1 MEKICKDLNDEGQSL
16 DNIVS
21 GLSDEQWS
29 RETLCSGWTVKDE
42 IAHIAYFDMFARLS
56 ATDREAFEKEMTRL
70 AEDVENLFEIT
81 LQPGRSRSNAE
92 LLDWWRE
99 ERRAMIEAYLVLD
112 PKERLPWH
120 LPMSARSSATA
131 RLMETWAHGQDI
143 VDALGVERKPTDR
156 LKHVA
161 HLGVATFG
169 WSFQCRG
176 LEKPEQEVRVVLNSP
191 SGDIWTYGP
200 EASVNL
206 VQGDALDFCLVVAQR
221 RHYLDT
227 GLKVNG
233 PVAEK
238 WMSVAQVFAGPPD
251 QGPKPG
257 ASPKHSKKSW
267 DFPDNRKTH
276 K

>member
-1 MEKICKDLNDEGQSL
+1 MKAICKDLADEGQSL
-16 DNIVS
+16 DDIVA
-21 GLSDEQWS
+21 GIEEDAWD
-29 RETLCSGWTVKDE
+29 TVTPFNGWTVKDE

-56 ATDREAFEKEMTRL
+56 ATDRDAFEKETARL
-70 AEDVENLFEIT
+70 AEDYENIFEIT
-81 LQPGRSRSNAE
+81 LQPGRSKSNAA
-92 LLDWWRE
+92 LMDWWRE
-99 ERRAMIEAYLVLD
+99 ERRTMIAAYLRLD

-143 VDALGVERKPTDR
+143 VDALGVDRKPTDR

-176 LEKPEQEVRVVLNSP
+176 LEKPQQAVRVVLNGP
-191 SGDIWTYGP
+191 SGDVWTYGP
-200 EASVNL
+200 EESPDL

-227 GLKVNG
+227 GLKVTG
-233 PVAEK
+233 ETAEK

-251 QGPKPG
+251 QGPQPG
-257 ASPKHSKKSW
+257 TFPK
-267 DFPDNRKTH
+267 NGQ
-276 K
+276 

>member
-1 MEKICKDLNDEGQSL
+1 MKEICKDLADEGQSL
-16 DNIVS
+16 DDIVAEI
-21 GLSDEQWS
+21 SDEDWD
-29 RETLCSGWTVKDE
+29 RETPFDGWTVKDE

-70 AEDVENLFEIT
+70 AEDFENLFEIT
-81 LQPGRSRSNAE
+81 LQPGRSKTNAE
-92 LLDWWRE
+92 LLDWWRT
-99 ERRAMIEAYLVLD
+99 ERKAMIEAYLARD

-143 VDALGVERKPTDR
+143 VDALGVERQPTDR

-176 LEKPEQEVRVVLNSP
+176 LEKPETEIRVELNGP
-191 SGDIWTYGP
+191 FGDVWAWGP
-200 EASVNL
+200 EASLEVIRGN
-206 VQGDALDFCLVVAQR
+206 ALDFCLVVAQR

-227 GLKVNG
+227 GLTIIG
-233 PVAEK
+233 DTAEQ
-238 WMSVAQVFAGPPD
+238 WMTVAQIFAGPPD

-257 ASPKHSKKSW
+257 TFPKKGQ
-267 DFPDNRKTH
+267 
-276 K
+276 

>member
-1 MEKICKDLNDEGQSL
+1 MKEICKDLADEGQSL
-16 DNIVS
+16 DDIVADI
-21 GLSDEQWS
+21 SDEDWDK
-29 RETLCSGWTVKDE
+29 ETPFSGWTVKDE

-56 ATDREAFEKEMTRL
+56 ATDKDAFEKEMTRL
-70 AEDVENLFEIT
+70 AEDFENLFEIT
-81 LQPGRSRSNAE
+81 LQPGRSKSNAE
-92 LLDWWRE
+92 LLEWWRD
-99 ERRAMIEAYLVLD
+99 ERKAMIKAYLARD

-156 LKHVA
+156 LRHVA

-176 LEKPEQEVRVVLNSP
+176 LEKPEQAVRVVLNSP
-191 SGDIWTYGP
+191 SGDVWTYGP
-200 EASVNL
+200 EASPAL
-206 VQGDALDFCLVVAQR
+206 VEGEALDFCLVVAQR
-221 RHYLDT
+221 RHFLDT
-227 GLKVNG
+227 GLKVKG
-233 PVAEK
+233 QIAKK

-257 ASPKHSKKSW
+257 TFPKKGQ
-267 DFPDNRKTH
+267 
-276 K
+276 